1 MRKNVYFVPEDDSEY
16 QMLSRTDWLEEVFK
30 VQIVL
35 CIVPFIGK
43 VLVKR
48 NVKMGDLSFENFRM
62 DLMNFLLL
70 HPPCLAI
77 M

>member
-43 VLVKR
+43 VLF
-48 NVKMGDLSFENFRM
+48 NPDAGDLFRSIGGGIQ
-62 DLMNFLLL
+62 L
-70 HPPCLAI
+70 
-77 M
+77 